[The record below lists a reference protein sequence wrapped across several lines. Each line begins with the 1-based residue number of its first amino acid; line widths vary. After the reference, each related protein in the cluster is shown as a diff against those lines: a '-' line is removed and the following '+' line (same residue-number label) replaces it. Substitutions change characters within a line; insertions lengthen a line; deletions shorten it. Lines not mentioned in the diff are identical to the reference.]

1 MSLAPLG
8 MIAGNGRFPLL
19 FARAARSHRRPLV
32 AVAHRGET
40 DPALAEEVEHLT
52 WIEVGQLGR
61 MLDVFR
67 AHGVEEAVMV
77 GGIRKQALLEHF
89 APDERGLA
97 FLSRL
102 QGFGDDAILRA
113 LAAEMESEGI
123 HILPSTLFLEALLAP
138 HGPLTSRQPDA
149 TQWADIELGLRV
161 AKALGQWDIGQ
172 TVVVRNGVVL
182 AVEAIEGTDATI
194 ARVPG
199 RGAVVVKVSKP
210 QQDLRFDLPA
220 VGPQTVA
227 TCEQAGV
234 AVLALEEGKT
244 LLLDREEF
252 LAKAEAAGLAVVG
265 VRP

>member
-1 MSLAPLG
+1 MSDAPLG

-40 DPALAEEVEHLT
+40 DPALAEEVDHLA

-61 MLDVFR
+61 MLEVFR
-67 AHGVEEAVMV
+67 TRGVEEAVMV

-138 HGPLTSRQPDA
+138 RGPLTSRQPDA
-149 TQWADIELGLRV
+149 AQWADIELGLRV

-172 TVVVRNGVVL
+172 TVVVRSGMVL

-194 ARVPG
+194 TRVQS

-220 VGPQTVA
+220 VGPHTVA

-234 AVLALEEGKT
+234 AVLAVEEGKT